1 MKKRILISGLG
12 GSLFPYLHTKFV
24 SSGYDLFYV
33 DSNPILK
40 YVYPDFNFFLA
51 PLVSSTEY
59 KAFIVELCHVNQI
72 DYYLPLIDEELI
84 LANEIGDEISRL
96 KVLCPQVDFVRL
108 CLDKHEL
115 MESLSKANISTNPTY
130 KGSRF
135 NWQFEPP
142 VFVKPNIGRGSR
154 GIKKIDRKE
163 QLEAFYILEDY
174 SPSEIIVQPFI
185 KGSEYTVGVVTNPE
199 NKILSISAKRALQKK
214 GITTSA
220 VTENNS
226 IIEAL
231 AVEINEFYKPR
242 GPFNIQL
249 FLTEDQQPVIFEI
262 NPRFSTTLVLSY
274 EAGLPEVSLLID
286 NYNKKEVEV
295 SKAIEGIYL
304 YRQWNSLFYKP

>member
-1 MKKRILISGLG
+1 MKTKILISGLG
-12 GSLFPYLHTKFV
+12 GSLFPYLHTKME
-24 SSGYDLFYV
+24 SLGYDLFYV

-40 YVYPDFNFFLA
+40 HVYPDLNFYLA
-51 PLVSSTEY
+51 PLVSSPDY
-59 KAFIVELCHVNQI
+59 KEFIKELCQAYQI
-72 DYYLPLIDEELI
+72 NYYLPLIDEELI
-84 LANEIGDEISRL
+84 LANEIGDEINHL
-96 KVLCPQVDFVRL
+96 TILCPQVDFVRL

-115 MESLSKANISTNPTY
+115 MKSLNTANISTNLTY
-130 KGSRF
+130 KGSEF
-135 NWQFEPP
+135 NWQFDLP
-142 VFVKPNIGRGSR
+142 VFVKPNNGRGSR

-174 SPSEIIVQPFI
+174 SPSDIIVQPFI
-185 KGSEYTVGVVTNPE
+185 KGSEYTVGVVSNAE
-199 NKILSISAKRALQKK
+199 NKILSISPKLALQKK

-231 AVEINEFYKPR
+231 AIKINDYYKPK

-274 EAGLPEVSLLID
+274 EAGLHEISLLID
-286 NYNKKEVEV
+286 NYNKKDVEV
-295 SKAIEGIYL
+295 SEAIEGIYL
-304 YRQWNSLFYKP
+304 YRQWNSLFYKL